1 MTYLSSTEI
10 LYIHNRLVDEMNAT
24 HGIESVP
31 VLKKVTKYIHNNEMF
46 PDRFSKAAA
55 LFFAI
60 GKKKPFKDINIAT
73 ALFVTKVF
81 LDLNKTDFEIER
93 PEIQDFIRNGLPRTT
108 LEEIKSIIIQN
119 SCANL

>member
-10 LYIHNRLVDEMNAT
+10 LYIHNRLVDEMDAI

-31 VLKKVTKYIHNNEMF
+31 VLKKATKYIHDNEVF

-60 GKKKPFKDINIAT
+60 AKKKPFKDINTAT
-73 ALFVTKVF
+73 ALLVTKVF

-93 PEIQDFIRNGLPRTT
+93 LEIEDFIKNGLLRTT
-108 LEEIKSIIIQN
+108 LEEIKSMIIQN

>member
-10 LYIHNRLVDEMNAT
+10 LYMHNRLVDEMKAA

-31 VLKKVTKYIHNNEMF
+31 VLKKAIKYIRDNEAF
-46 PDRFSKAAA
+46 PDKFSKAAA

-60 GKKKPFKDINIAT
+60 AKKKPFKDINITT
-73 ALFVTKVF
+73 ALFTTKVF
-81 LDLNKTDFEIER
+81 LDLNRTNFEIER
-93 PEIQDFIRNGLPRTT
+93 PEIEEFIRNGLPRTT
-108 LEEIKSIIIQN
+108 LDEIKSIITQN